1 MEEKKPKKRGR
12 KPKKDNG
19 KKEGEHPKINDN
31 LIIKLNPIND
41 YQEVVEP
48 FSIDT
53 KEVESTIKEMTNR
66 SEVCWNCCHNFD
78 WV

>member
-19 KKEGEHPKINDN
+19 KKEGGHTNINDN

-41 YQEVVEP
+41 Y
-48 FSIDT
+48 
-53 KEVESTIKEMTNR
+53 
-66 SEVCWNCCHNFD
+66 
-78 WV
+78 